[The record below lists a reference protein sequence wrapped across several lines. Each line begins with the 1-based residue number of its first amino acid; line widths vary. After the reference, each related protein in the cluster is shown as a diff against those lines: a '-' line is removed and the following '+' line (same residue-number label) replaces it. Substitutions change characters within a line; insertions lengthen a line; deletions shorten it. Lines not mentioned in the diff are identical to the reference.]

1 MYFVGRDKEIG
12 QIKQALEEGKNVIL
26 SGRYGMG
33 RTSLIKYIGKGMK
46 DEWRF
51 VFADFSKTPGAIC
64 NHLLSKLFPQPGL
77 DPQYVKYK
85 SSRFRIVT
93 LDLEDKRKH
102 VLVFDNLARLTPPKN
117 DLLRYLTWEKR
128 FELIAI
134 VESFLPPN
142 DLFRLRVRLD
152 PAVVINLERLC
163 AGSEIRFFRSLSE
176 GHGFHWTEG
185 HVKNLA
191 EITGGYPLRMQEIA
205 LREIERKQRSQ
216 EARNDANGIGAP
228 WTD

>member
-12 QIKQALEEGKNVIL
+12 QVRQALQEEKNVIL

-33 RTSLIKYIGKGMK
+33 RTSLIKYIGEGMK

-64 NHLLSKLFPQPGL
+64 NHLLSKLFSQYGL

-85 SSRFRIVT
+85 SSRSRIVT

-102 VLVFDNLARLTPPKN
+102 VLVFDNLAKLTPPKN
-117 DLLRYLTWEKR
+117 DFLRYLTWEKR
-128 FELIAI
+128 FQLIAI

-142 DLFRLRVRLD
+142 DLFQLRVRLD

-163 AGSEIRFFRSLSE
+163 PDGEIRFFRSLSE
-176 GHGFHWTEG
+176 EHGFHWTES
-185 HVKNLA
+185 HIRNLA
-191 EITGGYPLRMQEIA
+191 ELTGGYPLRMKEIA
-205 LREIERKQRSQ
+205 AREIERKQRSR
-216 EARNDANGIGAP
+216 EVRNDANCIGAT
-228 WTD
+228 WRD